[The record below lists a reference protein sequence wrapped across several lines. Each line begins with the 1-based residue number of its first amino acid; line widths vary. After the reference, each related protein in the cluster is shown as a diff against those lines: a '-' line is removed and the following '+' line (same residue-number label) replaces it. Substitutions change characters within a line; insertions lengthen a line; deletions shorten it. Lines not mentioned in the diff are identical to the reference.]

1 MDAIKQPL
9 KYYFLWFWIFFLT
22 SSVILSPRLSENG
35 LLKFIR
41 IDDIL
46 FPITLITIFVFI
58 SGIHPIKKVILAF
71 VYLYVFNLIVLIITH
86 YSGLNSVSILEKVLP
101 LVKNFQYLIY
111 FGLCF
116 VLGSKSKNF
125 IRYQRVFISIYICF
139 IPNFLHGL
147 YQAVTLNFTG
157 YYGLGI
163 LNEISPAL
171 TGAVFYFA
179 TIICSTIIYLMPK
192 INLKAIYLWI
202 CFSAINAIFTA
213 LSGSRSAWLAL
224 FSYLL
229 VVGIYTFKN
238 IISSNKINKRNINI
252 TLTIVTSILLF
263 FLILLLFRDFGLKLE
278 SLLTQVP
285 SRYLNINLGQ
295 VQDEARV
302 VNWSSVL
309 SMYLEFVHQFPL
321 LGLFG
326 LGSGGIYEIFG
337 QLLNAADSQLVYT
350 IVSGGLIGTLLY
362 LNALFKLY
370 MFAKKYTSKSNIKL
384 TPIFVGLFW
393 SFMVFS
399 VSQEVFNLSKTGGLF
414 WISCGLILGIAYSDF
429 NLKNQIA
436 NDI

>member
-1 MDAIKQPL
+1 
-9 KYYFLWFWIFFLT
+9 
-22 SSVILSPRLSENG
+22 VILSPRLSENG

-147 YQAVTLNFTG
+147 YQTVTLNFTG

-229 VVGIYTFKN
+229 
-238 IISSNKINKRNINI
+238 
-252 TLTIVTSILLF
+252 
-263 FLILLLFRDFGLKLE
+263 
-278 SLLTQVP
+278 
-285 SRYLNINLGQ
+285 
-295 VQDEARV
+295 
-302 VNWSSVL
+302 
-309 SMYLEFVHQFPL
+309 
-321 LGLFG
+321 
-326 LGSGGIYEIFG
+326 
-337 QLLNAADSQLVYT
+337 
-350 IVSGGLIGTLLY
+350 
-362 LNALFKLY
+362 
-370 MFAKKYTSKSNIKL
+370 
-384 TPIFVGLFW
+384 
-393 SFMVFS
+393 
-399 VSQEVFNLSKTGGLF
+399 
-414 WISCGLILGIAYSDF
+414 
-429 NLKNQIA
+429 
-436 NDI
+436 